1 MSKACFQILNALLM
15 KPSSVGTP
23 PYNLPPEL
31 GVWTSVGQVHSLL
44 AGNDI
49 NDAFTLDVK

>member
-1 MSKACFQILNALLM
+1 M
-15 KPSSVGTP
+15 KSSSVGTP
-23 PYNLPPEL
+23 PYITFAPEL
-31 GVWTSVGQVHSLL
+31 GVWTSLGQVHSLL